1 MRLSEIEKKA
11 RSLGIKDTWRYS
23 KKELI
28 KTIQR
33 TEGSFD
39 CFGRTSSKENHD
51 ITTDIFLKLHK
62 NGFILED
69 EIEQFF

>member
-39 CFGRTSSKENHD
+39 CFGMA
-51 ITTDIFLKLHK
+51 K
-62 NGFILED
+62 NSCDQMSCCWRADCIK
-69 EIEQFF
+69 